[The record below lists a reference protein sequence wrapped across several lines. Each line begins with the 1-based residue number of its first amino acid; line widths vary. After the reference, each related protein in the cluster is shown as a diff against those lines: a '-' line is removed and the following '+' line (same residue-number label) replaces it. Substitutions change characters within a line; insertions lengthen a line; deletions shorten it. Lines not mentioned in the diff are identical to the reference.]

1 MKGFSRKPLLHC
13 FTDIGVDIESA
24 TKAGIKVARLPGDK
38 SGNALSCA
46 EHAIYLILS
55 LLRNQV
61 DTQFVLKTWVVNP
74 WVVYYFTRHKIV

>member
-1 MKGFSRKPLLHC
+1 MG
-13 FTDIGVDIESA
+13 TGVDIESA
-24 TKAGIKVARLPGDK
+24 TKAGIKVARLPGNT

-61 DTQFVLKTWVVNP
+61 STEPSWKNGRVDPVLHFSIFLNVKEFLHLCVMAERR
-74 WVVYYFTRHKIV
+74 Y